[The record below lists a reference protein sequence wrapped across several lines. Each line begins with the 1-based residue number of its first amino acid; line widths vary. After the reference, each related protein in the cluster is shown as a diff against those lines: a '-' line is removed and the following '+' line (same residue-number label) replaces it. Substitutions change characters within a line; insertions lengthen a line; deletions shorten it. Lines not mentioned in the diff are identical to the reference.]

1 MEDLPDLPSLG
12 TRVAARDN
20 LPKRR
25 RVSGARS
32 QSAGESPVDAL
43 PDLSSPHSRG
53 GLVAPSSLE
62 APPDLTGHVAVAT
75 AKVVPTSRQMTRPV
89 RSSSDT
95 ALPLATLPGLSG
107 HCASA
112 GSSAASSTESLP
124 DLSSHVALAGSVA
137 RSVKPRYVS
146 GGVPWSVLPA
156 ASSVESLPD
165 LHSHAV
171 HAGTQVA
178 PSTRAA
184 LVNGEPAASSVES
197 LPDLHSPAV
206 HAGTRAAPSTRAAPV
221 IGEPAASPVESL
233 PDLHSH
239 AVHAGTQAAP
249 STRAA
254 PDLGKPAAPD
264 GPPGNAREGRG
275 SCIDTAIATFF
286 DRLSAPEQRKFCKV
300 VLSKRWSTSSGCSG
314 SGMAEV
320 AFHAVLQKG
329 GAASTQVN
337 FFCENKAS
345 KRSFIKNVVLRT
357 LDRAK
362 RADAAE
368 MPHRCCIFKEMEDM
382 SQPSAACDV
391 HGGPCQVVAR
401 SDFFICGFSC
411 KDLSL
416 LKHMEGSRAS
426 VLESAQGSSGKTFR
440 FVIDHLSASRPR
452 MVVLEN
458 VEALA
463 RDESTGNL
471 PYLWRAVESRGY
483 AGAHAVLS
491 AMRYGLPQTRVRIFI
506 VLYDMEAF
514 GYTQQDMQCPQ
525 IV

>member
-156 ASSVESLPD
+156 ASS
-165 LHSHAV
+165 
-171 HAGTQVA
+171 
-178 PSTRAA
+178 
-184 LVNGEPAASSVES
+184 
-197 LPDLHSPAV
+197 
-206 HAGTRAAPSTRAAPV
+206 
-221 IGEPAASPVESL
+221 VESL